1 VGDGDDGDR
10 GVTRAWIPNLKHPA
24 ITEAVRGRIA
34 GGTLKPG
41 RRVSIGDLAPE
52 MLVSRKT
59 AAKALVALEA
69 EGLLERRPGIGY
81 VVARPRDR

>member
-1 VGDGDDGDR
+1 MTR
-10 GVTRAWIPNLKHPA
+10 GWVPNVKHPA
-24 ITEAVRGRIA
+24 VAEAVRGRI
-34 GGTLKPG
+34 GDGSLKPG

-59 AAKALVALEA
+59 AAKALAALEA
-69 EGLLERRPGIGY
+69 EGLLERQPGIGY